1 MLVERDEV
9 GQKIDYPGLTYA
21 PINEQGVVFL
31 FAMMSDELGFSMES
45 IRQAFPDAV
54 AIDYRENR
62 SREARKYIEFE
73 FHSSHFS
80 KQKGHDPEKC
90 DIIVCWKHDW
100 KNCPEKIEVI
110 ELRRIVQKEKGESGK
125 STASKRGTY
134 QKSLAAERAP
144 DIHDRLGCE
153 VEMDRPS
160 DTVLSGGSYQKIV
173 Y

>member
-1 MLVERDEV
+1 M
-9 GQKIDYPGLTYA
+9 GPGSLIIGRGISGK
-21 PINEQGVVFL
+21 PG
-31 FAMMSDELGFSMES
+31 GF
-45 IRQAFPDAV
+45 P
-54 AIDYRENR
+54 
-62 SREARKYIEFE
+62 
-73 FHSSHFS
+73 
-80 KQKGHDPEKC
+80 G
-90 DIIVCWKHDW
+90 
-100 KNCPEKIEVI
+100 NCPEKIEVI